1 MINMGYTTH
10 QEDLAQVSEKLLHAL
25 SLPVGEI
32 SIKISVMAWTWQT
45 TCHIIV
51 ARHPLSLLSMLF
63 RQHSGITCSLA
74 TVAPLQVIIL
84 SLNQPL
90 ASPSYGTRERVA
102 AVGVWGAGGSLA
114 GLRDKRKH
122 KATSTIR
129 ISCSSGLSVAWKCGL
144 GPGLQFYCMSRC
156 IQCLKG

>member
-1 MINMGYTTH
+1 MIKMGYTTH

-32 SIKISVMAWTWQT
+32 SIKIIFGYDKLP
-45 TCHIIV
+45 CHIIM
-51 ARHPLSLLSMLF
+51 AKHPLSLLSMLF

-90 ASPSYGTRERVA
+90 ASPSYGARERVA
-102 AVGVWGAGGSLA
+102 AVGVWGAGGSLR
-114 GLRDKRKH
+114 GLK
-122 KATSTIR
+122 TSR
-129 ISCSSGLSVAWKCGL
+129 NMK
-144 GPGLQFYCMSRC
+144 
-156 IQCLKG
+156 